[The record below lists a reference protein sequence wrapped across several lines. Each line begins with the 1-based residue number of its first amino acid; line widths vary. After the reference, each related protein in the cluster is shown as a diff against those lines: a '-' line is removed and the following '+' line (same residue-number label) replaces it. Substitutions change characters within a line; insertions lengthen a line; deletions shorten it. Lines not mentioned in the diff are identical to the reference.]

1 MCGITGLYHTD
12 GQPADAHTVQR
23 MIDLLAHRGPDGD
36 RVWTQG
42 SVGFGHRRLA
52 ILDVSTAADQ
62 PMHYDDCTLTFNGEF
77 YNFKGVRQH
86 LEALG
91 HTFHTTG
98 DTEVLLH
105 AYREWGI
112 DCVTRFNG
120 MFAFALW
127 DNREQL
133 LWLVRDRLGIKPL
146 FYAVTDGHVAFGS
159 EIKSILPTLPGRDLD
174 HDALGIYLS
183 ANYIPAPRT
192 IFKAVRQ
199 LEPGQVM
206 RVNSDGDVQINT
218 YWHLHYDERP
228 LDEHTAQR
236 ELETLLDD
244 AVSARLVSD
253 VPLGA
258 FLSGGVDSST
268 IAYWMRQ
275 HRDNDIK
282 TFTVGFNESAFDES
296 SYAAQVAT
304 GLNLQ
309 RYSLTLTD
317 AHATPDLLRKL
328 VWHAEE
334 PTADS
339 SMLSVYYLS
348 QLARQHVAV
357 ALSGDGADELLAGYE
372 THQAFYAARVYHALP
387 GLLRDGVISP
397 LVNRL
402 PVQDGKVTLET
413 KLKRFVYGA
422 SHTPE
427 DAHALWRVIFNAE
440 ERRALLLNPNTA
452 DIVDEFRRHFQQ
464 TDAQRPLNR
473 LLYTDTRLY
482 LPSDMLVKV
491 DRMSMAHGLEARV
504 PFLDHRLVE
513 LCARIPAEY
522 KLHRLRQKKYLLRQA
537 MRGKLP
543 DAILDRKKAGFNL
556 PNALWLRGDLREFA
570 GDMLAPGRMQ
580 AMGLFNADEV
590 SRVWDDHQQKR
601 ADNSHKLWGLL
612 TFSLWWQQFI
622 EQPLPIRSGSQ

>member
-218 YWHLHYDERP
+218 Y
-228 LDEHTAQR
+228 
-236 ELETLLDD
+236 
-244 AVSARLVSD
+244 
-253 VPLGA
+253 
-258 FLSGGVDSST
+258 
-268 IAYWMRQ
+268 
-275 HRDNDIK
+275 
-282 TFTVGFNESAFDES
+282 
-296 SYAAQVAT
+296 
-304 GLNLQ
+304 
-309 RYSLTLTD
+309 
-317 AHATPDLLRKL
+317 
-328 VWHAEE
+328 
-334 PTADS
+334 
-339 SMLSVYYLS
+339 
-348 QLARQHVAV
+348 
-357 ALSGDGADELLAGYE
+357 
-372 THQAFYAARVYHALP
+372 
-387 GLLRDGVISP
+387 
-397 LVNRL
+397 
-402 PVQDGKVTLET
+402 
-413 KLKRFVYGA
+413 
-422 SHTPE
+422 
-427 DAHALWRVIFNAE
+427 
-440 ERRALLLNPNTA
+440 
-452 DIVDEFRRHFQQ
+452 
-464 TDAQRPLNR
+464 
-473 LLYTDTRLY
+473 
-482 LPSDMLVKV
+482 
-491 DRMSMAHGLEARV
+491 
-504 PFLDHRLVE
+504 
-513 LCARIPAEY
+513 
-522 KLHRLRQKKYLLRQA
+522 
-537 MRGKLP
+537 
-543 DAILDRKKAGFNL
+543 
-556 PNALWLRGDLREFA
+556 
-570 GDMLAPGRMQ
+570 
-580 AMGLFNADEV
+580 
-590 SRVWDDHQQKR
+590 
-601 ADNSHKLWGLL
+601 
-612 TFSLWWQQFI
+612 
-622 EQPLPIRSGSQ
+622 

>member
-36 RVWTQG
+36 GVWTQG

-62 PMHYDDCTLTFNGEF
+62 PMHYDDCTLTFNGEL
-77 YNFKGVRQH
+77 YNFKDVRQH

-440 ERRALLLNPNTA
+440 ERRALLMNPNTA

-522 KLHRLRQKKYLLRQA
+522 KLYRLRQKKYLLRQA

-570 GDMLAPGRMQ
+570 GDMLAPERMQ